1 VIYIDTSVALA
12 ALFVEERAPPQRLWS
27 QLLIS
32 SRLFEYEIMNRVNAR
47 KLGAQHIDAARKLI
61 DCVDLLELQPNILI
75 RALQPFPQP
84 VRTLDALHLASME
97 FLRAQKQ
104 SLELATYDQRLADA
118 AQALGF
124 PLAPIT

>member
-1 VIYIDTSVALA
+1 MIYLDTSVALA
-12 ALFVEERAPPQRLWS
+12 ALFAEERAPPQKLWS

-47 KLGAQHIDAARKLI
+47 GLGPTHVDAARVLI
-61 DCVDLLELQPNILI
+61 DFVDLLELERDILV

-97 FLRAQKQ
+97 FLRRHGQA
-104 SLELATYDQRLADA
+104 LELATYDQRLADA
-118 AQALGF
+118 ARALGF
-124 PLAPIT
+124 PLVQV

>member
-1 VIYIDTSVALA
+1 MIYVDSSVALA
-12 ALFVEERAPPQRLWS
+12 VLFAEQRAPSQALWS

-47 KLGAQHIDAARKLI
+47 WPGVEHIEATRALI
-61 DCVDLLELQPNILI
+61 KRVDLFELQPHILI

-97 FLRAQKQ
+97 FLRSQGQKLQ
-104 SLELATYDQRLADA
+104 LATYDRRLAEA
-118 AQALGF
+118 AQTLGF
-124 PLAPIT
+124 PLAQV